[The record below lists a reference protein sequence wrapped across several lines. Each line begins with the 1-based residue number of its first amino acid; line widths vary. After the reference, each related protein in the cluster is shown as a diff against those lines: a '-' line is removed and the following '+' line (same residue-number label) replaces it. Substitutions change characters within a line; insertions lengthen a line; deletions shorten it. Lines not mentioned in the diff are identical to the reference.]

1 MRFFIIRHGETL
13 WNVEG
18 RFQGQIDTDLSDVGL
33 RQADL
38 VAQRLSNHNF
48 DAIISSPLKR
58 ALVTAQKIAAKSNHK
73 EVIINDALLEI
84 NHGLWEG
91 CYTDE
96 IKTNWP
102 QLLTAWHEY
111 PETVTM
117 PGCGGESLN
126 NILKRSTHYVKTIA
140 EKFNGDVLLTS
151 HDAIIKVWLCYWLN
165 APLSSFWRFQIPNCS
180 ISIIEI
186 LKSKK
191 PRLILMGDIAHLGNT
206 FDSAEQKGL

>member
-18 RFQGQIDTDLSDVGL
+18 RFQGQIDTDLNDVGL
-33 RQADL
+33 KQADL
-38 VAQRLSNHNF
+38 VAQKLFNHNF

-58 ALVTAQKIAAKSNHK
+58 ALVTAQKIATKCKHK

-91 CYTDE
+91 CYAEE
-96 IKTNWP
+96 IKTEWP
-102 QLLTAWHEY
+102 QLLINWHEC
-111 PETVTM
+111 PETVKM

-126 NILKRSTHYVKTIA
+126 DILKRSTRYVETIA
-140 EKFNGDVLLTS
+140 EKYDGDVLFTS
-151 HDAIIKVWLCYWLN
+151 HDAIIKVLLCYWLN

-186 LKSKK
+186 PKNKK
-191 PRLILMGDIAHLGNT
+191 PRLILMGDIGHLGDS